1 MNIAC
6 KPLFDQIRHLAVVH
20 VGSIAKSLKSS
31 LWDISFILMVFS
43 PFMSIIITYYFG
55 YRLASA
61 IAGIVLFVVGILRI
75 IDEAV
80 NDETKGI
87 PVPRKKFI
95 VDQGDYVEIENGN
108 INEVVLY
115 LFELQEYLE
124 KKGLLK

>member
-1 MNIAC
+1 
-6 KPLFDQIRHLAVVH
+6 
-20 VGSIAKSLKSS
+20 
-31 LWDISFILMVFS
+31 
-43 PFMSIIITYYFG
+43 
-55 YRLASA
+55 LASA